1 VSVLFS
7 VDVVVGI
14 ESRWIKCWD
23 RIELLKV
30 LRIRSPLQ
38 RDGCTAIAL
47 FRVKLD
53 RVLVWYKNGI
63 VVVVDIGENERGLFF
78 AAVRVPLI
86 TAERKRETAIIKTSF
101 RT

>member
-1 VSVLFS
+1 MSVLFS
-7 VDVVVGI
+7 VEVVVGI

-30 LRIRSPLQ
+30 LRIRLPLQ

-63 VVVVDIGENERGLFF
+63 VVVDIGENERGLFF
-78 AAVRVPLI
+78 AAVRVPII
-86 TAERKRETAIIKTSF
+86 TAERNREAAIIKTSF